1 MATASAER
9 LQEQV
14 VAFFRKE
21 RLPPSWRWYE
31 RLTPLSQRRCA
42 VDLAD
47 ALKKSFVTGRFEELE
62 DLVDDWKATA
72 EVEGS
77 PEMQALLK
85 RKNKKYVTLTPFKG

>member
-1 MATASAER
+1 MATVSPER

-21 RLPPSWRWYE
+21 KLPASWRWYE
-31 RLTPLSQRRCA
+31 RLTPRSQRQCA

-47 ALKKSFVTGRFEELE
+47 ALKKSYVTGRIEELE
-62 DLVDDWKATA
+62 DLIDDWKATA

-77 PEMQALLK
+77 PEMQALLR
-85 RKNKKYVTLTPFKG
+85 RKKKYVEWLQPKK